1 MAEKQAKKRTAWIR
15 PVVFLAVL
23 ATAGYFI
30 WRYSTR
36 AEGYTGGEV
45 ATTGTVE
52 AVHVQLGFK
61 VGGRLASVDVSEGA
75 NVASGQV
82 VARLETADLDL
93 AVVDARG
100 MLESARAALES
111 AHGGLE
117 AARAALAESEATRDR
132 AARDLERQQEL
143 VKTEATTAQ
152 QADDARAAARVAD
165 AQVLARTA
173 QLRQAESAVRQAE
186 SAVHQAE
193 SAVREA
199 ELRRSYAELKTVE
212 PGTVSDKV
220 HQPGEMVAVGT
231 PVVTVSQMD
240 TVKVLAAVDE
250 TRVGAVRPGD
260 AVKVRVYT
268 FDDRWFDGR
277 VTDIQPA
284 GDFATRKDWG
294 AQRRD
299 IRTFTVTARVP
310 NPDHLL
316 KDGMTADVR
325 IQAQP
330 PARPVAEARR

>member
-1 MAEKQAKKRTAWIR
+1 MAETQAKKRAAWIR
-15 PVVFLAVL
+15 PVLLLAVL
-23 ATAGYFI
+23 ATAGYLI

-45 ATTGTVE
+45 VTTGTVE

-61 VGGRLASVDVSEGA
+61 VAGRLASVDVSEGA
-75 NVASGQV
+75 DVVAGQV

-93 AVVDARG
+93 AVVTARG
-100 MLESARAALES
+100 AIESARAALVS
-111 AHGGLE
+111 ARGSLE
-117 AARAALAESEATRDR
+117 AARAALAEAEATRDR
-132 AARDLERQQEL
+132 AARDLERQLEL
-143 VKTEATTAQ
+143 AKTDATTPQ
-152 QADDARAAARVAD
+152 QVDDARAAARVAD
-165 AQVLARTA
+165 AQVRARTA
-173 QLRQAESAVRQAE
+173 QLSQAEGSIAQAESAVRQAE
-186 SAVHQAE
+186 SVARQAE
-193 SAVREA
+193 LTAA
-199 ELRRSYAELKTVE
+199 ER
-212 PGTVSDKV
+212 GTVSDKV
-220 HQPGEMVAVGT
+220 HQPGEMVSVGT
-231 PVVTVSQMD
+231 PVVTVSEMD

-260 AVKVRVYT
+260 PVKVRVYT

-284 GDFATRKDWG
+284 GEFATRKDWG